1 MNQRVV
7 PFVQAFIA
15 GFVSTLVFHQG
26 VLALLY
32 LAHAVPHAPY
42 DLRALPP
49 LGLPAVISLAFWGG
63 VWGATIWSLLR
74 HVGSAASWVWAVLI
88 GAIGPSAVALFIV
101 YPLKGMPVAGGW
113 DPKLLGTA
121 LLLNGAWGLGLAL
134 LMRLLHHAPS
144 RGDAGTRQAPHLE
157 PIRITPRRG
166 TR

>member
-26 VLALLY
+26 VLALLH
-32 LAHAVPHAPY
+32 LAGAVPRAPY
-42 DLRALPP
+42 DLRAVPP

-63 VWGATIWSLLR
+63 IWGAAIWSLLK
-74 HVGSAASWVWAVLI
+74 HVGGAAYWVWAVVI

-134 LMRLLHHAPS
+134 LMRLLHPRDAAMPHAASSALS
-144 RGDAGTRQAPHLE
+144 REEGS
-157 PIRITPRRG
+157 
-166 TR
+166 

>member
-32 LAHAVPHAPY
+32 LAGAVPHAPY
-42 DLRALPP
+42 DLRAVPP

-63 VWGATIWSLLR
+63 VWGAAIWSLLKR
-74 HVGSAASWVWAVLI
+74 VGGAAYWVWAVVI

-121 LLLNGAWGLGLAL
+121 LLLNGTWGLGLAL
-134 LMRLLHHAPS
+134 LMRLFHHAS
-144 RGDAGTRQAPHLE
+144 NRGNASKPQAPHFAG
-157 PIRITPRRG
+157 R
-166 TR
+166 

>member
-7 PFVQAFIA
+7 PFVQAFSA

-32 LAHAVPHAPY
+32 LAGAVPRAPY
-42 DLRALPP
+42 DLRAVPP

-63 VWGATIWSLLR
+63 VWGAAIWSLLK
-74 HVGSAASWVWAVLI
+74 HVGGAAFWVWAVVI

-113 DPKLLGTA
+113 GPQPVRAA
-121 LLLNGAWGLGLAL
+121 LVFYRGSGCGLARCVCL
-134 LMRLLHHAPS
+134 LYHAP
-144 RGDAGTRQAPHLE
+144 R
-157 PIRITPRRG
+157 PRR
-166 TR
+166 

>member
-32 LAHAVPHAPY
+32 LASAVPHAPY
-42 DLRALPP
+42 DVHTVPP

-63 VWGATIWSLLR
+63 VWGVAIWSLVK
-74 HVGSAASWVWAVLI
+74 HVGGAAYWVWAVVI
-88 GAIGPSAVALFIV
+88 GAIGPSVVALFIV
-101 YPLKGMPVAGGW
+101 YPLKGMAVAGGW

-144 RGDAGTRQAPHLE
+144 RGKASTLQAPHLAG
-157 PIRITPRRG
+157 R
-166 TR
+166 